1 VVSRAIFSSLRIP
14 NFRRYFIGSVI
25 STSGSWVQIVAQAWL
40 VLKLTGS
47 GTALG
52 LVTAAQFLPVL
63 LFATSGGV
71 IADRFSKRKALYI
84 VQTSLG
90 VAALTLGLLVATDSV
105 EMWMVYVISWC
116 TGCLTAVDLPTR
128 HTFVVELVGP
138 DHLTN
143 AVTMQS
149 VVINVARIVGP
160 TLAATMINT
169 LGLAACFLFNGAT
182 FGLMIVSL
190 VLMDERQLL
199 PPTRTV
205 RAPGQLREGF
215 AYVRRTREVFVL
227 LVMMGV
233 VGTLGFEMQV
243 ILPLIARFT
252 FDGDAGLY
260 SLMTAAMGSGALLA
274 ATVVA
279 TLGRQRPS
287 MLGAIAI
294 GYGFTCC
301 VAAAAPNVVA
311 VLLALVFVGAA
322 SIIFLAVGNATLQL
336 VTEPTMRGR
345 VMGLWTT
352 AFLGTT
358 PIGGPIVGW
367 VGEHVSPRWGLGVGG
382 ISSVAAG
389 AVGYRTLLGLERAR
403 TNGLRRDVGL
413 AVQPD
418 DAAERS

>member
-1 VVSRAIFSSLRIP
+1 VAGRAIFSSLRIP

-40 VLKLTGS
+40 VLKLTDS

-52 LVTAAQFLPVL
+52 LVTAAQFGPVL
-63 LFATSGGV
+63 LFATWGGV
-71 IADRFSKRKALYI
+71 IADRFPKRKALYV

-90 VAALTLGLLVATDSV
+90 ATALALGLLVATGSV

-116 TGCLTAVDLPTR
+116 TGCLTAVDLPIR
-128 HTFVVELVGP
+128 HTFIVELVGP

-149 VVINVARIVGP
+149 VVINLARIVGP

-169 LGLAACFLFNGAT
+169 LGLAACFLFNAAT
-182 FGLMIVSL
+182 FVMMIVSL
-190 VLMDERQLL
+190 VTMDERQLR
-199 PPTRTV
+199 PPTPTA

-252 FDGDAGLY
+252 FGGDAGLY
-260 SLMTAAMGSGALLA
+260 SLMTVSMGAGALLA

-294 GYGFTCC
+294 GYGVTCC
-301 VAAAAPNVVA
+301 IAAAAPNVVA
-311 VLLALVFVGAA
+311 VLVALVFVGAA
-322 SIIFLAVGNATLQL
+322 SILFLAVGNATLQL
-336 VTEPTMRGR
+336 VTEPAMRGR

-382 ISSVAAG
+382 ISSIAAG
-389 AVGYRTLLGLERAR
+389 ALGYRTLLGLE
-403 TNGLRRDVGL
+403 GLRMKGLGGDVPDIE
-413 AVQPD
+413 PD
-418 DAAERS
+418 DAAERH